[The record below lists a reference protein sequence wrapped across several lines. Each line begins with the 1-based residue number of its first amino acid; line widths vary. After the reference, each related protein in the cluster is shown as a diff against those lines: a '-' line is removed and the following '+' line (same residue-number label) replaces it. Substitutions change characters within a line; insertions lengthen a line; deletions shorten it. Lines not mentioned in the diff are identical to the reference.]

1 MQFGCRTLYK
11 NVDISPYPRKSYI
24 FVLDFSSNCL
34 YESSGSKS
42 LCANFQAFFTFSDL
56 QSVYFNSPIKG
67 LLKHLSVFS
76 KLKKVKLSKVNSEDV
91 EDLVTCIGNGLIHIE
106 LVCIRGSLNLSVIAS
121 KCPQLKILE
130 IFYSMAVH
138 VSTPLNFRF
147 PKLHKLIIYSTDI
160 HGFDA
165 QQVLFSFRIK
175 CAIFVF
181 VYQKRI
187 FFGIGFFGYYI
198 KNYFLHI

>member
-1 MQFGCRTLYK
+1 M
-11 NVDISPYPRKSYI
+11 
-24 FVLDFSSNCL
+24 
-34 YESSGSKS
+34 
-42 LCANFQAFFTFSDL
+42 
-56 QSVYFNSPIKG
+56 
-67 LLKHLSVFS
+67 
-76 KLKKVKLSKVNSEDV
+76 SKVNSEDV

-165 QQVLFSFRIK
+165 QQVL
-175 CAIFVF
+175 
-181 VYQKRI
+181 
-187 FFGIGFFGYYI
+187 
-198 KNYFLHI
+198 HILEIYTRFWCFDI

>member
-1 MQFGCRTLYK
+1 M
-11 NVDISPYPRKSYI
+11 
-24 FVLDFSSNCL
+24 
-34 YESSGSKS
+34 
-42 LCANFQAFFTFSDL
+42 
-56 QSVYFNSPIKG
+56 
-67 LLKHLSVFS
+67 
-76 KLKKVKLSKVNSEDV
+76 
-91 EDLVTCIGNGLIHIE
+91 TCIGNGLIHIE

-175 CAIFVF
+175 YAIFVYRLSKEDIF
-181 VYQKRI
+181 RNRI
-187 FFGIGFFGYYI
+187 FWD
-198 KNYFLHI
+198 LHKKLILTYLVKIFEKISK